1 MARKLEFDV
10 QFIGALAVIGVLIV
24 AGLYV
29 SYSAKATS
37 SLPLRVETIL
47 ASCFTDG
54 EVGGGEIRA
63 VSNSIVITQPI
74 QTSTPCY
81 EATAIAEMRGR
92 EIGVKIGARPVGD
105 VCIQCVGEIVARVA
119 VTDLPAGVYKLN
131 IEYPGGASEAT
142 ITVL

>member
-47 ASCFTDG
+47 ASCFAG
-54 EVGGGEIRA
+54 GGRGGEIRA
-63 VSNSIVITQPI
+63 ISNSIVITQPI

-81 EATAIAEMRGR
+81 EATATAEMRGR
-92 EIGVKIGARPVGD
+92 EIGVKIGVQPVGQ